1 MQDALFDGMDADG
14 TELGAGSGSAS
25 PASGPPRLRR
35 PDRAQVLLRP
45 CCLEDLL
52 PPGHTARLVE
62 RAVSRLDLSAFHEPI
77 AARGSSPGRSAT
89 DPALLVALWL
99 YAAIEGIG
107 CGREID
113 RLCVSRDDFRWL
125 CGGVS
130 VNYHTLNDFRVGH
143 EAALDRLFSDVL
155 VMLVTRGLVR
165 VDRICQD
172 GVRIRASAGT
182 SGFHRAAS
190 TRQMLS
196 RAQAYLDELKTQ
208 MDPAVSSRAAA
219 ARERAA
225 RERVERLEAALAEL
239 PSIEAARERWT
250 RGEDRKKQPRVSSTD
265 PQARMMRMSNGGYSP
280 AYNVQLAADPSSRAI
295 VGVEVTNQGADSAQS
310 QPMREQVHTRLE
322 GVVGAQGAAPTVREH
337 VADGGYA
344 DADVV
349 EKAERDGVTMVVP
362 PRERK
367 PTPGTDPTTG
377 VRADDPPAV
386 VRWRERMVTDESR
399 AIYAQRGST
408 IETINA
414 DLKEHRG
421 LDRLRVRGLRKVRCV
436 ALWSALAYNLMHF
449 APTLFA

>member
-1 MQDALFDGMDADG
+1 MQDALFNGMEADAG
-14 TELGAGSGSAS
+14 TGANGHGA
-25 PASGPPRLRR
+25 PSGPPRVRR
-35 PDRAQVLLRP
+35 PDRAQLLMRA

-62 RAVSRLDLSAFHEPI
+62 RVVGRLDLSAFYGPI
-77 AARGSSPGRSAT
+77 AARGSAPGRSAT

-113 RLCVSRDDFRWL
+113 RLCTCRDDFRWL
-125 CGGVS
+125 CGGVT

-143 EAALDRLFSDVL
+143 EAALDRLFSNVL
-155 VMLVTRGLVR
+155 VMLATRGLVR

-182 SGFHRAAS
+182 SSFHRAAT
-190 TRQMLS
+190 TRGLLK
-196 RAQAYLDELKTQ
+196 RAQEHLDGLKKQ
-208 MDPAVSSRAAA
+208 MDPAASSRAAA

-225 RERVERLEAALAEL
+225 RERVERLEAALEEL
-239 PSIEAARERWT
+239 PEIEAARARWT
-250 RGEDRKKQPRVSSTD
+250 RGEDRQKEARASGTD
-265 PQARMMRMSNGGYSP
+265 PQARIMRMSNGGYNP
-280 AYNVQLAADPSSRAI
+280 AYNVQLAADPVSRAL
-295 VGVEVTNQGADSAQS
+295 VGVDVTNQGADSAQS
-310 QPMREQVHTRLE
+310 EPMREQVHRRLG
-322 GVVGAQGAAPTVREH
+322 GVNGPDGKEPAVREH

-344 DADVV
+344 DAVVV
-349 EKAERDGVTMVVP
+349 ERAEKAGVTMVVP

-367 PTPGTDPTTG
+367 LAPGTDPATG
-377 VRADDPPAV
+377 VRESDPAAEA
-386 VRWRERMVTDESR
+386 RWRERMSTDDSR

-421 LDRLRVRGLRKVRCV
+421 LVRLQVRGLRKARCV
-436 ALWSALAYNLMHF
+436 ALWSALAYNIMHF
-449 APTLFA
+449 APALLT